1 MSEENMVYNIA
12 GWSVTLPANWPFL
25 VDAEMPPPQYIY
37 EEPFG
42 RVMVCCSSCAFHDI
56 TTDMAPTRIRCNSF
70 FARPV
75 SKWECGRP
83 VWRLGIR
90 RASPRWLIAVSRGM
104 AGRWWALAFARLA
117 AC

>member
-25 VDAEMPPPQYIY
+25 VDAEMQPPQYIY

-42 RVMVCCSSCAFHDI
+42 RVMVCCS
-56 TTDMAPTRIRCNSF
+56 SF

-90 RASPRWLIAVSRGM
+90 RASPRWLIAVLRGM

>member
-1 MSEENMVYNIA
+1 MYDYLVSGKKGYASTGKKIRMLRKA
-12 GWSVTLPANWPFL
+12 ANLTQTELGSKLGVKP
-25 VDAEMPPPQYIY
+25 DA
-37 EEPFG
+37 
-42 RVMVCCSSCAFHDI
+42 
-56 TTDMAPTRIRCNSF
+56 
-70 FARPV
+70 V